1 MNKRQVKLLILDR
14 CDASIMLHLSI
25 SNRKIKLYILK
36 EEFIMENASKALIIA
51 GAILLSI
58 LLISLGILVYNNA
71 KGTIQDA
78 NLDSEEA
85 QTFNTKISQYCG
97 TKKSAIDMNSL
108 MDAIAASNGAQN
120 KLAQAERHYISV
132 KTENSAGGYITGGGT
147 ITVDATSAASGV
159 TYPSFNTGTTYTAT
173 YKTGADGYINYVTV
187 KPAA

>member
-1 MNKRQVKLLILDR
+1 
-14 CDASIMLHLSI
+14 
-25 SNRKIKLYILK
+25 
-36 EEFIMENASKALIIA
+36 MENASKALIIA

-108 MDAIAASNGAQN
+108 MDAIAA
-120 KLAQAERHYISV
+120 LAQAERHYISV

-147 ITVDATSAASGV
+147 ITVDATAAASGV

-173 YKTGADGYINYVTV
+173 YKTGADGYINYVIV